1 MSKIKKMFNKKRPQ
15 LRRCA
20 FCDKSGHN
28 KSTCEAYQASLI
40 VPKNTPAPF
49 APIKF
54 FVHHVS
60 GAPTHS
66 PHIVNLKKQTDS
78 ILDQVQGVG
87 PQTHTS
93 SSFEDAYKKL
103 KETSDHK
110 LNYPD
115 FNQSTTTNNQ
125 SDDLSTFDKF
135 ATEKLFKPLNSK
147 PALTSNFPTAKIK
160 PVGGIFKLKQK
171 YNNWAQTISTH
182 FESATKDFSAWT
194 KANFILQKMSAALI
208 ILAVILV
215 VPGKANS
222 YYQDVQLTKNKIVS
236 DSTDGFVSLQ
246 NSTAALMQ
254 SNLPTA
260 QLAINEALNSF
271 GNAVETMQT
280 KHQILQRIV
289 SVIPVMDNEVKSRQ
303 NLLLAGQKIALGNT
317 YLLKGMGE
325 SQNNTSS
332 TLEERMDIIMEHLH
346 AAIPNYQSAMD
357 SLNSVD
363 VSALPLEHQ
372 GPFKDFKNIFG
383 AVLNDLKN
391 LSDLGNSLKEVF
403 GAQGQRRYLLVFQN
417 PAELRPTGGF
427 MGSFAIMDVKD
438 GKILNLEVP
447 PGGTYDLQGQLD
459 QYITPPTPLL
469 LTNKRWEF
477 QDANWF
483 PDFSVSAQ
491 KILWFYRHSRN
502 TTADG
507 VIAINASVL
516 ERLLAITG
524 PITDTKR
531 GLRISTDNALSTIQ
545 KVVETSPEKSDRKPK
560 QILSDLAPQFIEH
573 FKNSQPKDLIP
584 LLTNLQDALSK
595 KEIQA
600 YFIDQTAQDAVDQMG
615 WSGKILPT
623 NSNQDYLAIFNTNIH
638 GQKSD
643 AKIEQKISHQAIVED
658 DGAISDTVIITR
670 THTGQNQEEMYGS
683 PNIDYI
689 RVYVPQG
696 SELISAS
703 GFTWPDEA
711 NFHVPESYYKSD
723 DLLNQTEKEIKID
736 ERTGTRIT
744 QEFGKT
750 AFGNWVVTT
759 PGQTSQIQFTYR
771 LPFKIDNLN
780 GTTRDVW
787 QKLLATK
794 KVNPYQLVVQKQ
806 SGIDSGFES
815 QIILPNDFQA
825 THEQGTNI
833 QLAKNGASINDFS
846 LDTDHTWGLI
856 IENK

>member
-1 MSKIKKMFNKKRPQ
+1 MSRINKIFNKKRPQ

-40 VPKNTPAPF
+40 VPKNTPPSF

-60 GAPTHS
+60 SVPTHS
-66 PHIVNLKKQTDS
+66 PHVVNLKKQTDS
-78 ILDQVQGVG
+78 VLNQVQSVG
-87 PQTHTS
+87 PQFQNST
-93 SSFEDAYKKL
+93 FADAYKKI
-103 KETSDHK
+103 KE
-110 LNYPD
+110 
-115 FNQSTTTNNQ
+115 STQQKSEVQTISEYTEETPE
-125 SDDLSTFDKF
+125 DDMPSFDKF
-135 ATEKLFKPLNSK
+135 TTEKLFKPLHNTAYTR
-147 PALTSNFPTAKIK
+147 PNITSTTKTDKSNKLIKIK
-160 PVGGIFKLKQK
+160 QWYKNWEQKFASHTKQ
-171 YNNWAQTISTH
+171 
-182 FESATKDFSAWT
+182 ATNDFGAWI
-194 KANFILQKMSAALI
+194 KENLILQKTASALI
-208 ILAVILV
+208 ILTVILV
-215 VPGKANS
+215 LPGRANS
-222 YYQDVQLTKNKIVS
+222 YYQDIKLTKNKIAA

-260 QLAINEALNSF
+260 QTAINEALNSF

-280 KHQILQRIV
+280 KHQILQKIV

-317 YLLKGMGE
+317 YLLKGIGE
-325 SQNNTSS
+325 SQSSSSS
-332 TLEERMDIIMEHLH
+332 TLEERMNIIMDHLH
-346 AAIPNYQSAMD
+346 SAIPNYQAAMND
-357 SLNSVD
+357 LNKVD
-363 VSALPLEHQ
+363 QDTLPLAYQ

-383 AVLNDLKN
+383 AVLSDLQN
-391 LSDLGNSLKEVF
+391 LSSLGSSLKEIF

-427 MGSFAIMDVKD
+427 MGSFAIMDVKN
-438 GKILNLEVP
+438 GQILNLEVP

-459 QYITPPTPLL
+459 QFVIPPTPLL

-502 TTADG
+502 ITADG

-524 PITDTKR
+524 PISDSKR
-531 GLRISTDNALSTIQ
+531 GLTISADNALPTIQ
-545 KVVETSPEKSDRKPK
+545 KVVENGPEKKNNKPK

-600 YFIDQTAQDAVDQMG
+600 YFADQTAQNAVDQMG

-623 NSNQDYLAIFNTNIH
+623 NSNQDYLAVFNANIH

-643 AKIEQKISHQAIVED
+643 ARIKQEISHQTIVDNE
-658 DGAISDTVIITR
+658 GNISDTVIITR
-670 THTGQNQEEMYGS
+670 THSGQNQEELYGS
-683 PNIDYI
+683 ANIDYI
-689 RVYVPQG
+689 RVYVPRG

-711 NFHVPESYYKSD
+711 NFHVPEKYFKTD

-744 QEFGKT
+744 EEFDKT
-750 AFGNWVVTT
+750 AFGNWVITT

-771 LPFKIDNLN
+771 LPFKINTINNSAKDL
-780 GTTRDVW
+780 W
-787 QKLLATK
+787 QNFLSTK
-794 KVNPYQLVVQKQ
+794 KMSPYQLVVQKQ

-815 QIILPNDFQA
+815 QIILPNGYKISHQ
-825 THEQGTNI
+825 QGDNLE
-833 QLAKNGASINDFS
+833 LAQNGASIANFN
-846 LDTDHTWGLI
+846 LDTDHSWGLI

>member
-1 MSKIKKMFNKKRPQ
+1 MSKFKKIFAKKRPQ

-28 KSTCEAYQASLI
+28 KSTCETYQASLI
-40 VPKNTPAPF
+40 VPKNNTTPF

-66 PHIVNLKKQTDS
+66 PYVLNLKKQPDS
-78 ILDQVQGVG
+78 ALDQIQSIG
-87 PQTHTS
+87 PISQRST
-93 SSFEDAYKKL
+93 FEDAYKKI
-103 KETSDHK
+103 KETTDKK
-110 LNYPD
+110 LPD
-115 FNQSTTTNNQ
+115 EIPTFNQFT
-125 SDDLSTFDKF
+125 
-135 ATEKLFKPLNSK
+135 TEKLFKPLNS
-147 PALTSNFPTAKIK
+147 TVTAPKNTAFVPKIR
-160 PVGGIFKLKQK
+160 QTW
-171 YNNWAQTISTH
+171 NNWETKTAQHI
-182 FESATKDFSAWT
+182 EDATKDFGGWIKT
-194 KANFILQKMSAALI
+194 NLILQKTAGVLA
-208 ILAVILV
+208 ILAIILV

-222 YYQDVQLTKNKIVS
+222 YYQDIELTKNKIVS
-236 DSTDGFVSLQ
+236 DSTDGFISLQ

-260 QLAINEALNSF
+260 QTAIDEALNSF

-280 KHQILQRIV
+280 KHQILQKIV
-289 SVIPVMDNEVKSRQ
+289 SVIPVVENEVTSRQ

-317 YLLKGMGE
+317 YLLKGIGE
-325 SQNNTSS
+325 SQANASS
-332 TLEERMDIIMEHLH
+332 TLEERMNIIMEHLQ
-346 AAIPNYQSAMD
+346 AAIPNYQAAMND
-357 SLNSVD
+357 LNGVD
-363 VSALPLEHQ
+363 DKALPLAYQ

-383 AVLNDLKN
+383 AVLNDMRSLA
-391 LSDLGNSLKEVF
+391 DLGGSLKEIF

-427 MGSFAIMDVKD
+427 MGSFAILDVKD

-459 QYITPPTPLL
+459 QYVIPPTPLL

-483 PDFSVSAQ
+483 PDFSASAQ

-502 TTADG
+502 ITADG

-524 PITDTKR
+524 PINDSKR
-531 GLRISTDNALSTIQ
+531 GLIISANNALPTIQ
-545 KVVETSPEKSDRKPK
+545 KVVETGPEKNQNKPK

-573 FKNSQPKDLIP
+573 FKNSQPKDLLP

-600 YFIDQTAQDAVDQMG
+600 YFIDQSAQDAVEQMG
-615 WSGKILPT
+615 WSGKILAT
-623 NSNQDYLAIFNTNIH
+623 NANQDYLAVFNANIH

-643 AKIEQKISHQAIVED
+643 AKIQQAISHQVIVD
-658 DGAISDTVIITR
+658 SDGSISDTVIISR
-670 THTGQNQEEMYGS
+670 THTGQAQEELYGA

-689 RVYVPQG
+689 RIYVPKG

-711 NFHVPESYYKSD
+711 NFHVPENYYKPD
-723 DLLNQTEKEIKID
+723 DLLNQTEKELKID
-736 ERTGTRIT
+736 ERTGTRVT
-744 QEFGKT
+744 EEFDKT
-750 AFGNWVVTT
+750 AFGNWVITT

-771 LPFKIDNLN
+771 LPFKINTVNNLN
-780 GTTRDVW
+780 QDLW
-787 QKLLATK
+787 QKLISTK
-794 KVNPYQLVVQKQ
+794 TMSPYQLVVQKQ
-806 SGIDSGFES
+806 SGIDSNFES
-815 QIILPNDFQA
+815 QIILPSNYQVS
-825 THEQGTNI
+825 HQQGDKI
-833 QLAKNGASINDFS
+833 ELAQNGASIDNFS
-846 LDTDHTWGLI
+846 LDADHTWGLI